1 METCYVPIILNVLI
15 ENLFFFAR
23 YQACSKNI
31 LPAMES
37 SHFPL
42 Q

>member
-1 METCYVPIILNVLI
+1 METCYVPVILNVLI
-15 ENLFFFAR
+15 ENLFSFAR
-23 YQACSKNI
+23 YQAYFKNI

-37 SHFPL
+37 SNFPL